1 MSAEWED
8 REDPVEVVE
17 IRLSGE
23 IELPNDVLSSEC
35 AAVVVWFAGRP
46 YVPAR
51 PESIDAA
58 RQDGSRSMRRALQLA
73 RELGRTPL
81 LLVVHPSHEPTARVV
96 AIEEGVRLEL
106 DPSLPVGGPRAIRVG
121 WEGYELQELPPAED
135 PSDEPW
141 RAP

>member
-23 IELPNDVLSSEC
+23 IELDNEALPPGLARMVVLLDPLEVEAND
-35 AAVVVWFAGRP
+35 AT
-46 YVPAR
+46 
-51 PESIDAA
+51 
-58 RQDGSRSMRRALQLA
+58 RQDGSQSMRRALQLV

-81 LLVVHPSHEPTARVV
+81 VLVVHPTHEATARLV

-106 DPSLPVGGPRAIRVG
+106 DRALPVGGRRAIRVG